1 MRFQSPLVRG
11 HLLKRYKRF
20 LADVRIE
27 TGGGPEE
34 VVAHCANPGSML
46 GLAEPGVAVWLQ
58 RNPNPKAKL
67 DWRWELTDAGS
78 SLVCINTGRAN
89 QVVSE
94 ALETGAVPE
103 LAGYGSIRP
112 EVKYGNASRIDF
124 LLQDSDRPD
133 AYVEVKS
140 VTLSRSLPDREHAA
154 EFPDSRTQRGTK
166 HLQELTDMRR
176 AGHRAVMLF
185 LVQRGDCT
193 HFRPARDIDPVYAD
207 ALAAAT
213 EGGVEALC
221 YTVDVSVEGLSVKA
235 PLPVYLD

>member
-1 MRFQSPLVRG
+1 MQFQNPLVRG
-11 HLLKRYKRF
+11 ELLKRYKRF

-27 TGGGPEE
+27 TDDGAED

-46 GLAEPGVAVWLQ
+46 GLAEPGVSVWLQ

-89 QVVSE
+89 QVVAE
-94 ALETGAVPE
+94 ALETDAIPE
-103 LAGYGSIRP
+103 LTGYGAIRP

-133 AYVEVKS
+133 AYLEVKS
-140 VTLSRSLPDREHAA
+140 VTLSRSSTDGEPTA

-166 HLQELTDMRR
+166 HLQELTDMHQ

-207 ALAAAT
+207 ALTAAVHA
-213 EGGVEALC
+213 GVEAIC
-221 YTVDVSVEGLSVKA
+221 YGVDVSVEGLSVKSR
-235 PLPVYLD
+235 LPVYLD